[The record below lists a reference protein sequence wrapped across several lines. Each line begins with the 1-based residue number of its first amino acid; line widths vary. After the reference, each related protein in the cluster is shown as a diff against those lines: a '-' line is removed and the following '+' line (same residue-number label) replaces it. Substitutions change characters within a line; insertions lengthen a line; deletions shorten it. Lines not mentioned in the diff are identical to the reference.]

1 MELKEKEIQAIEER
15 LQKIGCLCK
24 GNLRA
29 QNHIRMIRLTLN
41 KARRRNGK
49 L

>member
-1 MELKEKEIQAIEER
+1 MELKEKEIKDIEER
-15 LQKIGCLCK
+15 LRKIDILCK
-24 GNLRA
+24 GNLRV
-29 QNHIRMIRLTLN
+29 QNHTRMIRLTLN